1 MKKIPVEALKRIAEE
16 YGAGELVLIAR
27 FPKPDEQGHNL
38 NIVTYG
44 QTDEQAG
51 FAAMAGRQLAAVL
64 EAQPRSLQ
72 DALEVASKIRPKDVE
87 GGDRNG

>member
-1 MKKIPVEALKRIAEE
+1 MKKIPVEVLKRLAEE
-16 YGAGELVLIAR
+16 YGAGELILLVR
-27 FPKPDEQGHNL
+27 FPESNEQGHNI
-38 NIVTYG
+38 NVVTYG

-51 FAAMAGRQLAAVL
+51 FAAMAGKQLAAVI

-87 GGDRNG
+87 GGDRQ